1 MKQFICLG
9 ENTKKYITFAV
20 PIEKEATR
28 IDKNREEIKNMCYI
42 LPFID
47 STRFM
52 VSSLSN
58 IVNNLS
64 EGNHGIKCIRG
75 HDDKKYDTFRIKYK
89 YCDCF
94 LEYTILKDDLIE
106 YKYLCCNKNYQ
117 HKFDENLKERFFNTY
132 KFSENDNN
140 KFISLLRKG
149 IYPYKYMDDWEKFNE
164 TSLSEKENFYNHLY
178 IRDITDADYAHTKIV
193 FKDSEVKHLGE
204 YHDLYVQSSTLWLA
218 DEFENF

>member
-64 EGNHGIKCIRG
+64 EGIHGIKCIRG
-75 HDDKKYDTFRIKYK
+75 HDDKKYDAFRIKYK
-89 YCDCF
+89 YCNCC
-94 LEYTILKDDLIE
+94 LEYTILKW
-106 YKYLCCNKNYQ
+106 KN
-117 HKFDENLKERFFNTY
+117 
-132 KFSENDNN
+132 
-140 KFISLLRKG
+140 
-149 IYPYKYMDDWEKFNE
+149 
-164 TSLSEKENFYNHLY
+164 
-178 IRDITDADYAHTKIV
+178 V
-193 FKDSEVKHLGE
+193 
-204 YHDLYVQSSTLWLA
+204 
-218 DEFENF
+218 